1 MLNHLRQPV
10 SFTVT
15 GGGGVKLHV
24 EESGNVHGRPLLFLH
39 GGSQCSLCWK
49 KQIHSEL
56 ALDYRLVTMDFRGH
70 GQSDKP
76 AQGYADGRLWA
87 EDIHS
92 VIREM
97 GLIQPV
103 LVGWSFAGIPLL
115 ESCLGNQ
122 IQPSGCP

>member
-1 MLNHLRQPV
+1 MTFDKQMLNHLRKPV

-56 ALDYRLVTMDFRGH
+56 AQDYRLVTMDFADTGNRINRRKGMSTDSC
-70 GQSDKP
+70 GRRIFIQSSERCD
-76 AQGYADGRLWA
+76 
-87 EDIHS
+87 
-92 VIREM
+92 
-97 GLIQPV
+97 
-103 LVGWSFAGIPLL
+103 
-115 ESCLGNQ
+115 
-122 IQPSGCP
+122 